1 MATYFTLTERRNA
14 CPACHAM
21 NVLIGSDII
30 DGMEVRCSRC
40 GSFIGR
46 WSEAHGQHTKMNEE
60 TDRRHPGATH
70 RIDLH
75 S

>member
-14 CPACHAM
+14 CPACHAT

-40 GSFIGR
+40 VLLS
-46 WSEAHGQHTKMNEE
+46 AAGQKLTASK
-60 TDRRHPGATH
+60 AK
-70 RIDLH
+70 
-75 S
+75 